1 MYCYICGTEIKE
13 VIVCDIVL
21 VNGNYHYEEV
31 VAPILFSEEFNLK
44 AGKIFD
50 YDFFKK
56 AIAKKHLCKPEEVQS
71 KYIDGIEIPE
81 TVYYKLDK
89 QDKNLGCRCPVC
101 EDFM

>member
-21 VNGNYHYEEV
+21 VNGKYHYQEV

-44 AGKIFD
+44 SGKIFD
-50 YDFFKK
+50 YEFFKK
-56 AIAKKHLCKPEEVQS
+56 AVSKKILCKPEEVQS
-71 KYIDGIEIPE
+71 MYIDAIEIPAV
-81 TVYYKLDK
+81 VYDELNKREKD
-89 QDKNLGCRCPVC
+89 LGCRCPVC

>member
-21 VNGNYHYEEV
+21 INGKYRYEEV
-31 VAPILFSEEFNLK
+31 VAPILFSEDFNLK
-44 AGKIFD
+44 TGKIFD

-56 AIAKKHLCKPEEVQS
+56 AIAKKYMCTTEEVQS
-71 KYIDGIEIPE
+71 KYIDEIEIPDV
-81 TVYYKLDK
+81 VYEELDK
-89 QDKNLGCRCPVC
+89 EDKDLGCRCPVC